1 MSTFKIGDTV
11 KLKSGGPKMT
21 VTHVLPGDQYGVCYF
36 SDRTSMREQFPGDA
50 LGIQEAP
57 RLTAGKDR
65 WNEGSKVGFHKDRF

>member
-21 VTHVLPGDQYGVCYF
+21 VTHVLPGDQFGVCYF
-36 SDRTSMREQFPGDA
+36 SDRTSVREQFPGDA
-50 LGIQEAP
+50 LGIQEAH

-65 WNEGSKVGFHKDRF
+65 WNEGSEVGFHKDRF

>member
-36 SDRTSMREQFPGDA
+36 SERTSMRQQFPGDA
-50 LGIQEAP
+50 LVIQEAP
-57 RLTAGKDR
+57 RMTETVAKIAAAQK
-65 WNEGSKVGFHKDRF
+65 NSK